1 MPQLQMELLANGR
14 VTIPQEL
21 YTSMGWQIGERLIVR
36 VENGEMKIV
45 SQAQAIVQA
54 QEWVAS
60 FIATGRS
67 LSEEL
72 IVERRQEQIGA

>member
-1 MPQLQMELLANGR
+1 MPQLKMELLQNGE

-45 SQAQAIVQA
+45 SQAQAIVQT

-60 FIATGRS
+60 FIPMGRS
-67 LSEEL
+67 LSDEL
-72 IVERRQEQIGA
+72 IAERRLEQIGE

>member
-1 MPQLQMELLANGR
+1 MPQLQMELLANGG

-21 YTSMGWQIGERLIVR
+21 YTSMGWQIVERLIVR

-60 FIATGRS
+60 FISTGRS
-67 LSEEL
+67 LSDEL
-72 IVERRQEQIGA
+72 IVERRQEQIGE